1 MIKHN
6 FKKFET
12 IVATVF
18 ETIVAIVFEM
28 VVAMVFEF
36 VAAIVIVT
44 AIVVEMM
51 ATIAMHYETIVEIVF
66 KTMDEMVENNF
77 PTVENTVETK
87 RGIEAINLR
96 RIIVVEDTMTEDA
109 MIIEQFK
116 MESSTSSSTR
126 RFARGSTT
134 RFYVEN
140 RTR

>member
-6 FKKFET
+6 FMKFET

-18 ETIVAIVFEM
+18 ETIVAI
-28 VVAMVFEF
+28 VFEF

-66 KTMDEMVENNF
+66 KTIDKMVEINF
-77 PTVENTVETK
+77 LTVENTVETK

-96 RIIVVEDTMTEDA
+96 RIIVVEDTMTEDV

-116 MESSTSSSTR
+116 LGSSTSSSTR
-126 RFARGSTT
+126 RFAGGSTSRLIKL
-134 RFYVEN
+134 RFEN